1 MKFIKLNI
9 LVMISLS
16 LLINACSNSSS
27 TANGSSGSDTVFF
40 KLSSSVSTEEQIFN
54 YAKTGE
60 WKPVYVFQIDDE
72 DDYGYKRWRNFFV
85 INDFTEEEFNEM
97 KKYANITSFL
107 EKCPNARSMYTT
119 NKVNK

>member
-1 MKFIKLNI
+1 MKCKNNLI
-9 LVMISLS
+9 LTFCV
-16 LLINACSNSSS
+16 LIVSVSCTNN
-27 TANGSSGSDTVFF
+27 TDFNRNKIGDTVFF

-72 DDYGYKRWRNFFV
+72 DDYGYKRWRNFFI

-97 KKYANITSFL
+97 KKYASITSFL

-119 NKVNK
+119 NKVNR

>member
-1 MKFIKLNI
+1 MKFTLLIT
-9 LVMISLS
+9 LVMTSLS
-16 LLINACSNSSS
+16 LLMNACSNSSS
-27 TANGSSGSDTVFF
+27 MANSSDGGDTVFL
-40 KLSSSVSTEEQIFN
+40 KLSSSVSTQEQIFN
-54 YAKTGE
+54 YSKTGE

-72 DDYGYKRWRNFFV
+72 DDYGYKTWRNFFV

-97 KKYANITSFL
+97 KKYASITSFL